1 MLASKS
7 LWFSKAA
14 LFRDD
19 PWEGFCNVKAR
30 FITPDEH
37 GIGPLGPITPKG
49 GKLTISP
56 ARMFGEISHLS
67 ASYLENARDY
77 LYVNSWCLAAES
89 MAMWEI
95 YGQLGC
101 GIAIRS
107 SIGQYS
113 RAVNFSLP
121 KEQFGFDK
129 VHYHDVISM
138 IAELQFDFTESIPLP
153 GPNLWQIVLK
163 TAFHKR
169 SCFQYEQEWRG
180 ALYQDARPDNAGCN
194 IGCDFG
200 ELINAVYVGP
210 RSDRFFLDVV
220 SSLMEKYDLRKPLEK
235 SELLEPPRT
244 THA

>member
-121 KEQFGFDK
+121 KEQYGFDK
-129 VHYHDVISM
+129 VH
-138 IAELQFDFTESIPLP
+138 
-153 GPNLWQIVLK
+153 LWQIVLK